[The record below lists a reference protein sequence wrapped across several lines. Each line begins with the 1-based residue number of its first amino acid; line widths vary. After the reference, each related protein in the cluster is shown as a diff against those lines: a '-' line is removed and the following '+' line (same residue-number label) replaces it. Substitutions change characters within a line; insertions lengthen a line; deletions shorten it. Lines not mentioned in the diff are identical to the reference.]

1 MSETRVLACLPD
13 SAAAAAQGEVKDKR
27 ERLRGAQAD
36 FDRISELH
44 SERRQAALAGG
55 DPAQQ
60 ERLRSFMVCLR
71 LKFRFMFDRPLRLDI

>member
-1 MSETRVLACLPD
+1 MKTRAPTCVPD
-13 SAAAAAQGEVKDKR
+13 TAAAAAQGEVRDKR

-60 ERLRSFMVCLR
+60 ERLRSFMVR
-71 LKFRFMFDRPLRLDI
+71 LKVQI

>member
-1 MSETRVLACLPD
+1 MRTRAPACVPD
-13 SAAAAAQGEVKDKR
+13 TAAAAAQGEVKDKR
-27 ERLRGAQAD
+27 ERLRAAQAD

-60 ERLRSFMVCLR
+60 ERLRPFMVR
-71 LKFRFMFDRPLRLDI
+71 L

>member
-1 MSETRVLACLPD
+1 MEAKMLACGPD
-13 SAAAAAQGEVKDKR
+13 AAAGAQGEVKDKR

-60 ERLRSFMVCLR
+60 ERLRSFMVRRCPSAR
-71 LKFRFMFDRPLRLDI
+71 YVDVTA